1 MKKILALMLILALC
15 FALVAFTVSC
25 NEPEIDD
32 ETGDNRGD
40 SDDGDNGDDGD
51 GDNGGDEGD
60 ESGSANNNV
69 GPWLPID

>member
-1 MKKILALMLILALC
+1 MLILALC

-32 ETGDNRGD
+32 ETGDNGGD
-40 SDDGDNGDDGD
+40 NGDNGDDGD
-51 GDNGGDEGD
+51 GDNGGDEGE